1 MKNQTWTLLAATLL
15 VTACGTTSPYTGPVP
30 EKIVQVDATASE
42 LFQGS
47 RQWIAENFESAK
59 NVIQYQD
66 EATNTVIGRGY
77 LPNTICIDPI
87 NNYLP
92 IESASTTYCI
102 DTVGLDFVMKIEAKD
117 GRMKVSIP
125 SATYFD
131 LAKSENKPLTSEL
144 VIMNSPKILGYGD
157 DIAEYVTK
165 SGGDW

>member
-1 MKNQTWTLLAATLL
+1 MKYTSLLAAAVISTGCA
-15 VTACGTTSPYTGPVP
+15 TATPYTGPTP

-42 LFQGS
+42 LFHGS

-87 NNYLP
+87 NNYVP

-144 VIMNSPKILGYGD
+144 VIANSPKILGYGD
-157 DIAEYVTK
+157 EIAEYVTA
-165 SGGDW
+165 GGSDW